1 MNQVDKVAICSR
13 SFSKNPFLRE
23 RLTKQ
28 YKNTKFNDEGLSLEG
43 DALVGFLENQDK
55 VICGLEV
62 FNGKILSKLP
72 KLKVISKYGVG
83 TDNLD
88 LDTMANREIRLGW
101 KGGVNKRSVSE
112 LVLSLTLSLLRLVP
126 QANEDLRKGNWNQ
139 FKGNLLTGKT
149 FGIVGYG
156 NTGKDLAELLEP
168 FNCKILIY
176 DVYKINNNESNRSS
190 QVSFDSLFKSSDI
203 ISLHLP
209 YNGSTSNLINSK
221 VFSIMKSSS
230 ILINLSRGGIV
241 NEPDLK
247 EALKNRVISASA
259 MDVFLQEP
267 PNDMEL
273 LNLPNFFGTPHIG
286 GIAIEAIEAM
296 GLAAIEG
303 LDTNQIPVL
312 R

>member
-1 MNQVDKVAICSR
+1 
-13 SFSKNPFLRE
+13 
-23 RLTKQ
+23 
-28 YKNTKFNDEGLSLEG
+28 
-43 DALVGFLENQDK
+43 
-55 VICGLEV
+55 
-62 FNGKILSKLP
+62 
-72 KLKVISKYGVG
+72 
-83 TDNLD
+83 
-88 LDTMANREIRLGW
+88 
-101 KGGVNKRSVSE
+101 
-112 LVLSLTLSLLRLVP
+112 
-126 QANEDLRKGNWNQ
+126 
-139 FKGNLLTGKT
+139 
-149 FGIVGYG
+149 
-156 NTGKDLAELLEP
+156 
-168 FNCKILIY
+168 
-176 DVYKINNNESNRSS
+176 
-190 QVSFDSLFKSSDI
+190 
-203 ISLHLP
+203 
-209 YNGSTSNLINSK
+209 
-221 VFSIMKSSS
+221 MKSSS